1 MQIEEVMKRKV
12 ITVSPS
18 TTIREARRLC
28 QKHRIRHLP
37 VVEGETLVGII
48 SDRDLRDALPSV
60 IHKEV
65 EADDIYQHPVSSVM
79 KKDVITIHPL
89 DFIEEAALTLYTAK
103 IGCLP
108 VVSQGKLVGIVT
120 ESDILHSLVELMG
133 VDRPSSYLKIEVD
146 DTTGR
151 LADVAQIIKECHVN
165 ISNVYV
171 YPSKKKGKK
180 NLSFRVETID
190 PRPIIERIE
199 QHGFRVIWPEKL
211 DVKHNAQEKTQQRMK
226 AKEQNNDGSAN
237 L

>member
-12 ITVSPS
+12 ITVSPD
-18 TTIREARRLC
+18 TTIGEARRLC
-28 QKHRIRHLP
+28 QEHRIRHLP
-37 VVEGETLVGII
+37 VVEGERLAGII

-60 IHKEV
+60 IQKEI
-65 EADDIYQHPVSSVM
+65 EADEIYELPVSSFM

-89 DFIEEAALTLYTAK
+89 DCIDDAALTLYTAK

-133 VDRPSSYLKIEVD
+133 VDQPSSYLKIEVD

-151 LADVAQIIKECHVN
+151 LADVAQIIKGCHVN
-165 ISNVYV
+165 VSNVYV

-180 NLSFRVETID
+180 NLIFRVQTID

-211 DVKHNAQEKTQQRMK
+211 DFKHRTAHDRTEE
-226 AKEQNNDGSAN
+226 KEQNDDEPSS